1 MLQDIDYNMLKYING
16 LHSSWMDDSMFFI
29 SSKFAAIPL
38 YLAMLILIIKFYK
51 KKTFSIL
58 FSIAVLITI
67 SDQVSVVVKNNV
79 KRFRPTH
86 NELLK
91 NDLHIVNDYRGGDY
105 GFFSSHAS
113 NTMALACF
121 VSSILPFLSFKIIMG
136 IWVFLVGYSRVYLG
150 VHFPSDVLTGWIAGA
165 LIAIVVYQVLVK
177 RILKINPLTI
187 N

>member
-38 YLAMLILIIKFYK
+38 YLAILILIVKLYK
-51 KKTFSIL
+51 KKTFAIL
-58 FSIAVLITI
+58 LSIAVLITI
-67 SDQVSVVVKNNV
+67 SDQVSVAFKNNV

-86 NELLK
+86 NEILK
-91 NDLHIVNDYRGGDY
+91 DDLNIVNNYRGGDY

-113 NTMALACF
+113 NTMALACIASF
-121 VSSILPFLSFKIIMG
+121 ILPFLSLKIILG

-150 VHFPSDVLTGWIAGA
+150 VHFPSDVLTGWVAGA
-165 LIAIVVYQVLVK
+165 LIAMLVYQVLIK
-177 RILKINPLTI
+177 RAFKIKPLTVI
-187 N
+187 